1 MKFIL
6 RILIRNNFIRSLLDK
21 IIRKFSLWKYL
32 PNKCFDP
39 KKYSLSLNKYK
50 YIYNLTGGELAEI
63 NWIEFQIQGSKVINQ
78 LSEIPVHCEGLLVVI
93 SNTLQLQG
101 IRHILFNFVRSNQI
115 PIALYHCS
123 DEANNHNISIYRYF
137 DIIFRNHFSIS
148 YVMKNLFI
156 CPLGPFK
163 KSFISN
169 SSRGNSSKI
178 YTFNYICDVNKSNRR
193 QILQK
198 IISIDDGFIHT
209 YEGWLS
215 DKMLSIE
222 EYSTVLQSS
231 FLTICPPGF
240 VSGDCFRIW
249 ESLLCN
255 SLPVIIIN
263 SDIEW
268 LFKYWSL
275 EHLAVMTTLENL
287 PNVLHSNYHS
297 GPVHPSQLLLNAIY
311 QL

>member
-1 MKFIL
+1 
-6 RILIRNNFIRSLLDK
+6 
-21 IIRKFSLWKYL
+21 
-32 PNKCFDP
+32 
-39 KKYSLSLNKYK
+39 LNKYK

-63 NWIEFQIQGSKVINQ
+63 NWIEFQIQESKVITQ
-78 LSEIPVHCEGLLVVI
+78 LSEIPVNCEGLLVVI
-93 SNTLQLQG
+93 SNSLQLQG
-101 IRHILFNFVRSNQI
+101 IKNILFNFVHSNQI

-148 YVMKNLFI
+148 YVMKNLYI

-163 KSFISN
+163 KSFITNLSQDN
-169 SSRGNSSKI
+169 YSKI
-178 YTFNYICDVNKSNRR
+178 YSFNYICDVNKSNRR

-198 IISIDDGFIHT
+198 IHSIDHGYIHT

-215 DKMLSIE
+215 DNMLSVDD
-222 EYSTVLQSS
+222 YSKILQNST
-231 FLTICPPGF
+231 LTICPPGF

-268 LFKYWSL
+268 LLKYWSL
-275 EHLAVMTTLENL
+275 EHLSVMTTLENL
-287 PNVLHSNYHS
+287 PNVLHSNYHNA
-297 GPVHPSQLLLNAIY
+297 PVHPREILLNSIY